1 MSVNMHP
8 RGEGDGD
15 VEGENTTM
23 AYTAFRLS
31 AILGRTV
38 IDKTGLT
45 SAYDFHVDAPDAK
58 DADRTNAALEGIKTL
73 GLKLK
78 SGKAPVEVIIV
89 DGVNRPTPN

>member
-1 MSVNMHP
+1 
-8 RGEGDGD
+8 
-15 VEGENTTM
+15 
-23 AYTAFRLS
+23 
-31 AILGRTV
+31 
-38 IDKTGLT
+38 
-45 SAYDFHVDAPDAK
+45 VDAPDAK